1 MHLVLIT
8 KLGPWKTNWR
18 QIDDKM
24 YEKLIVKYWYLYAQT
39 IDDKILV
46 PVVRKINGKILV
58 PVCTK
63 NW

>member
-1 MHLVLIT
+1 
-8 KLGPWKTNWR
+8 
-18 QIDDKM
+18 M

-63 NW
+63 I

>member
-1 MHLVLIT
+1 
-8 KLGPWKTNWR
+8 
-18 QIDDKM
+18 M
-24 YEKLIVKYWYLYAQT
+24 YKNLIVKYWCMYVQKIGAT
-39 IDDKILV
+39 ILV